1 MKTTSPPTTDHHRP
15 VIGERLAVHLRS
27 LGKVH
32 GKGAGAVTALQDVD
46 HGFPAGTFTAVM
58 GPSGSGK
65 STLMHCA
72 AGLERPTAGSVE
84 LGGRDLSKL
93 SDRQL
98 TLLRRD
104 HVGFVFQDFHLVPAL
119 NVTANVE
126 LPLRLAGRRPDAQWL
141 GDLLTRVG
149 LHDRRRHRPVE
160 LSGGQQQRL
169 ALARALITRPEVVFA
184 DEPTGALDRAAGRE
198 VLALLRGAV
207 DDLGAT
213 VVMVTHD
220 PQAAAWADEVLLL
233 ADGRLRERLAGPDTT
248 ADMIAARL
256 AAPGA

>member
-1 MKTTSPPTTDHHRP
+1 MKTTPPS
-15 VIGERLAVHLRS
+15 RLAFQPVTGEHMAVRLCSLR
-27 LGKVH
+27 KVH
-32 GKGAGAVTALQDVD
+32 GRGAGAVTALHGID

-72 AGLERPTAGSVE
+72 AGLERPTAGTVV
-84 LGGRDLSKL
+84 LGDRDLGDL
-93 SDRQL
+93 SERQL

-104 HVGFVFQDFHLVPAL
+104 RVGFVFQDFHLIPTLSVA
-119 NVTANVE
+119 ANVG
-126 LPLRLAGRRPDAQWL
+126 LPLRLAGRRPDPHRL
-141 GDLLTRVG
+141 NELLARVG
-149 LHDRRRHRPVE
+149 LNDRRCHRPGQ
-160 LSGGQQQRL
+160 LSGGQRQRV
-169 ALARALITRPEVVFA
+169 ALARALITRPAVVFA
-184 DEPTGALDRAAGRE
+184 DEPTGALDRASGRE

-233 ADGRLRERLAGPDTT
+233 ADGRLVDRMAAPEATT
-248 ADMIAARL
+248 AESIAARL
-256 AAPGA
+256 AALGV

>member
-1 MKTTSPPTTDHHRP
+1 MHTTLPPTTDSWP
-15 VIGERLAVHLRS
+15 MTGERMAVHLRS
-27 LGKVH
+27 LRKVH
-32 GKGAGAVTALQDVD
+32 GKGAGAVTALESID

-72 AGLERPTAGSVE
+72 AGLERPTAGTVE

-119 NVTANVE
+119 DVTANVE
-126 LPLRLAGRRPDAQWL
+126 LPLRLAGRRPDAPWL
-141 GDLLTRVG
+141 GELLARVG
-149 LHDRRRHRPVE
+149 LHDRRRHRPGE
-160 LSGGQQQRL
+160 LSGGQRQRL

-220 PQAAAWADEVLLL
+220 PQAAAWADEVLLI
-233 ADGRLRERLAGPDTT
+233 ADGRLRERLAAPGTT
-248 ADMIAARL
+248 ADAIAARL
-256 AAPGA
+256 AALGA

>member
-1 MKTTSPPTTDHHRP
+1 MKTTLPPTTDHRP
-15 VIGERLAVHLRS
+15 VIGERMAVHLRS
-27 LGKVH
+27 LRKVH

-84 LGGRDLSKL
+84 LGGRDLGTL

-126 LPLRLAGRRPDAQWL
+126 LPCAWPA
-141 GDLLTRVG
+141 VG
-149 LHDRRRHRPVE
+149 PMRSGWATCWRAWVCTSAAVTVPLSSRAVSSSASPLPV
-160 LSGGQQQRL
+160 R
-169 ALARALITRPEVVFA
+169 
-184 DEPTGALDRAAGRE
+184 
-198 VLALLRGAV
+198 
-207 DDLGAT
+207 
-213 VVMVTHD
+213 
-220 PQAAAWADEVLLL
+220 
-233 ADGRLRERLAGPDTT
+233 
-248 ADMIAARL
+248 
-256 AAPGA
+256 